1 MSGGLLLQYLAV
13 ALAVVLSAGYVV
25 LSRFPGTV
33 RRLRVA
39 LALPLL
45 RAENARP
52 LRALGRWLAPR
63 PSVPAD
69 ACGSGCDGCD
79 PRAKPRHTG

>member
-13 ALAVVLSAGYVV
+13 ALAVALSAGYVV

-45 RAENARP
+45 RAERARP
-52 LRALGRWLAPR
+52 LRAIGKWLAPQ

-79 PRAKPRHTG
+79 PRAKPPRTG